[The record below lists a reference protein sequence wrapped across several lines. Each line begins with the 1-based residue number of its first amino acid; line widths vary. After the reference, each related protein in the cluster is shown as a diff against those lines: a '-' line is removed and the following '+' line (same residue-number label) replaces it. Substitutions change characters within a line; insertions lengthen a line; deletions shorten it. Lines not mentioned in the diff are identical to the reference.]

1 MRLQR
6 NHTAQL
12 DIYIPGRDALWWPA
26 MGSGWEG
33 EAKSAGLPTKDLFQ
47 RPGLGCRWEGDYQVE
62 SK

>member
-47 RPGLGCRWEGDYQVE
+47 RPGLG
-62 SK
+62 S

>member
-33 EAKSAGLPTKDLFQ
+33 EAKIGWPSHKGSVSEAWV
-47 RPGLGCRWEGDYQVE
+47 R
-62 SK
+62 